1 MFINHRYNMK
11 KTLLISIAVISL
23 AAMTLSC
30 TKIRTTIADWL
41 TEGVKEDVA
50 IGSLYPDLDDPTCC
64 GIRADGILFDEYW
77 FRYKATPS
85 KVESALFAKPCE
97 YTEIVP
103 DTALVPCSRDYAID
117 NFKFGSE
124 EYFCVFVEW
133 KTAPETNL
141 LYYRCIRTP
150 LDHLMIFDT
159 ISGEA
164 YHYISEFRE

>member
-1 MFINHRYNMK
+1 MLINQHHNMK
-11 KTLLISIAVISL
+11 KTILICTAMVAL

-30 TKIRTTIADWL
+30 TKIRTKIADWL
-41 TEGVKEDVA
+41 SEGVKEDFH
-50 IGSLYPDLDDPTCC
+50 IGSLYPELDDSPCC
-64 GIRADGILFDEYW
+64 GIRKEGIFYEYW

-141 LYYRCIRTP
+141 LYYRCTRTP
-150 LDHLMIFDT
+150 LEHLMIFDT

>member
-1 MFINHRYNMK
+1 MK

-30 TKIRTTIADWL
+30 TKIRTKIADWL
-41 TEGVKEDVA
+41 SESVKEDFH
-50 IGSLYPDLDDPTCC
+50 IGSLYPELDDSPCC
-64 GIRADGILFDEYW
+64 GIRKEGIFYEYW

-85 KVESALFAKPCE
+85 KVENALMAKPCN
-97 YTEIVP
+97 YVEIVS

-133 KTAPETNL
+133 KIAPETNL
-141 LYYRCIRTP
+141 LYYRCKRTP